1 MRKSRESR
9 RPSARERP
17 SRSHPTLNKP
27 EIAEIVANCDR
38 EPIHLLGRIQPHGAL
53 LCFDAQ
59 GCLIARSANAC
70 EWLGA
75 VPGLGEPITDL
86 HLSPLSR
93 QTIRAAL
100 ADREMTSESVECKGA
115 TGERFDLIMH
125 WADDTLVVEFEQ
137 ISLKSPAATQFA
149 LFAQRAIQRLQ
160 AARHDNVRQLLQAA
174 SEAIRAM
181 TGFDRVMGYRFM
193 ADGSGEVIA
202 EAKRDDLPAYLH
214 QRYPAS
220 DIPQQARRLYVLNP
234 IRQIADVNAGP
245 VPIEPPTHPQSGMPF
260 DLSHSVLRSV
270 SPIHI
275 EYLRNMGVAASMSVS
290 IIRDGQLWGLFACH
304 HVTPYRASHAVRLS
318 STVLTQVV
326 SILIGQ
332 IEATQRADADRRI
345 HDLRTHIAGELAQ
358 ADSPLA
364 GLVRAAPDIAALVDC
379 ETVALV
385 VDNEVVL
392 RGKRADAST
401 VSRETLLEL
410 AQHMARTRVEHLACA
425 STADALPEALAQGLA
440 ANRAAGCLA
449 IQMQGDSRIT
459 IVWLRDELVET
470 IHWAGPPDK
479 VVAQGPNGPRLTPR
493 GSFEVWKQTVT
504 GRCRDWS
511 EFDQLAARE
520 LRSILQ
526 EIALVQM
533 RESERARTTLLATL
547 GHDLRDPIQTINM
560 AMLLMGRGLATGN
573 DTVKRVEGSTRR
585 MQSLI
590 GYILDVSRIRSGMG
604 LGLKREDA
612 PLRELLE
619 SVAEQTRLAYPGMV
633 LDVQLADDLGNAY
646 VDPDRLTQALT
657 NLLGNARKHGDA
669 GASVTLAATLTPE
682 GPRIEIRNRLLERP
696 AVPFERL
703 LDPFKSGSLD
713 NPSNRGGLGLG
724 LYIAH
729 AIVKGHD
736 GTLVGSFSDH
746 EACIRI
752 VLPAASALPRHTS

>member
-9 RPSARERP
+9 RPSARVRP

-38 EPIHLLGRIQPHGAL
+38 EPIHLLGRVQPHGAL
-53 LCFDAQ
+53 LCFDTQ
-59 GCLIARSANAC
+59 GCLLARSANAR

-75 VPGLGEPITDL
+75 VPELGEPITDL

-115 TGERFDLIMH
+115 SGERFDLIMH
-125 WADDTLVVEFEQ
+125 WTDDTLVVEFEQ

-160 AARHDNVRQLLQAA
+160 AARHENVGQLLQAA
-174 SEAIRAM
+174 AEAIRAM

-202 EAKRDDLPAYLH
+202 ETRRDDLPAYLQ

-234 IRQIADVNAGP
+234 IRLIADVNAEP
-245 VPIEPPTHPQSGMPF
+245 VPIEPPLHPQTGMPF

-290 IIRDGQLWGLFACH
+290 IIRDGKLWGLFACH
-304 HVTPYRASHAVRLS
+304 HMTPYRASHAVRLS
-318 STVLTQVV
+318 STVLTQIV
-326 SILIGQ
+326 SILVGQ

-345 HDLRTHIAGELAQ
+345 HDLRARIAGELAQ
-358 ADSPLA
+358 ADAPLA
-364 GLVRAAPDIAALVDC
+364 GLARAAPDIAALVDC
-379 ETVALV
+379 EAVALV
-385 VDNEVVL
+385 VDHEVVL
-392 RGKRADAST
+392 RGKHADA
-401 VSRETLLEL
+401 VCRETLLEL
-410 AQHMARTRVEHLACA
+410 AQHMARTRVDHLACSSA
-425 STADALPEALAQGLA
+425 ADALPETLAQGLA
-440 ANRAAGCLA
+440 ASRAAGCLA

-560 AMLLMGRGLATGN
+560 AMLLMGRGLASGN

-619 SVAEQTRLAYPGMV
+619 SVAEQTRLAHPGMM
-633 LDVQLADDLGNAY
+633 LDVHIDGDLGNAY
-646 VDPDRLTQALT
+646 IDPDRLAQALT

-669 GASVTLAATLTPE
+669 REGVTLAATLTSE

-696 AVPFERL
+696 AAPFERL

-736 GTLVGSFSDH
+736 GTLTGAFSDD

-752 VLPAASALPRHTS
+752 VLPAASALPERTS